1 MTRRGILFF
10 CFFLLLSLLS
20 APAQSADIQFQ
31 MAFSPRGKTLQLM
44 LNTVKDAQESIYVA
58 AFSFT
63 SKAIAEALLE
73 AHKRGVKV
81 RVVADKKVNGNQYT
95 AVAFLA
101 NQGVPVRLNGK
112 YAVMHN
118 KFMVVDGKHVQTGS
132 FNYNAAAVNKNA
144 ENILV
149 VRNMPALAVPYAAEW
164 QRLWD
169 EGEEA
174 KPNYERKDRSN
185 RRQTE
190 V

>member
-44 LNTVKDAQESIYVA
+44 LNTVKDAQESVYVA

-63 SKAIAEALLE
+63 NKAIAEALLE
-73 AHKRGVKV
+73 AHKRGVKI
-81 RVVADKKVNGNQYT
+81 RVVADKKANGSQYT
-95 AVAFLA
+95 AAAFLA
-101 NQGVPVRLNGK
+101 THGVPVRLNGK

-118 KFMVVDGKHVQTGS
+118 TFMVVDGKHVQTGS

-164 QRLWD
+164 QRLWN

-174 KPNYERKDRSN
+174 KPNERKDRPN